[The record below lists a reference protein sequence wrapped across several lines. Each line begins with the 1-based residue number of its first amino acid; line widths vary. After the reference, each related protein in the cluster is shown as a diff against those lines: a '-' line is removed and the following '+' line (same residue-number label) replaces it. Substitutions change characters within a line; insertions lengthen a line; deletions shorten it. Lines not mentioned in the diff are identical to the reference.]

1 MNNYLK
7 LVNFEFNRIAK
18 LFTVLLGITFV
29 AQMIGVIVQSRNYL
43 NMANEKIYKE
53 MMTQAQFLENWGQMS
68 FLQIARSTWFIG
80 PIALCV
86 AGVAFYIFFIWYR
99 DWIGKNTFIY
109 RLLML
114 PTSRLT
120 IFYAKITTILIM
132 TFGFVA
138 VQLIM
143 IPFEMLVLKAMVP
156 DEFRLDMGVIE
167 ILTTMPD
174 LSIIYPSSI
183 MQFIIHYG
191 LGLLAVSVLF
201 TGILFERSFKW
212 KGILAG
218 LLYGAL
224 AVVVL
229 ILPLLLHEFVL
240 NNYFY
245 PIELFVLEIVM
256 GLIVFAASIWVS
268 GFLLKKKVTV

>member
-1 MNNYLK
+1 MKNYLN

-18 LFTVLLGITFV
+18 LFTVLLSITFV
-29 AQMIGVIVQSRNYL
+29 LQTIGVIVLSRNYL

-53 MMTQAQFLENWGQMS
+53 MMPLTQFLENFGQMS
-68 FLQIARSTWFIG
+68 FLQIARSTWFFG

-114 PTSRLT
+114 PTSRLNV
-120 IFYAKITTILIM
+120 FYAKITTILIM
-132 TFGFVA
+132 TFGLVA

-143 IPFEMLVLKAMVP
+143 LPIELLVMKAMVP
-156 DEFRLDMGVIE
+156 NEFRLDMGVIE
-167 ILTTMPD
+167 ILTSMPE
-174 LSIIYPSSI
+174 LSLIYPNSI
-183 MQFIIHYG
+183 LQFIFHYG

-212 KGILAG
+212 KGIFAG

-245 PIELFVLEIVM
+245 PIELFILEIVM